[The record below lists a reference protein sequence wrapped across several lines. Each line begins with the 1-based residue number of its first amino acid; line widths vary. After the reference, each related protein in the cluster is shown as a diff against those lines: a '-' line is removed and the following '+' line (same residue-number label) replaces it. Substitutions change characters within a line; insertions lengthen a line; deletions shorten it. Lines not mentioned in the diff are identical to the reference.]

1 MKLSVGLFGYDLLN
15 IINHAFIDSYVHCN
29 YYKARGCW
37 SERGMLIAIR
47 EEGWGA
53 AGRGVEGL
61 NRKGKK
67 RDALVCVWAQGQIW
81 CSHKSWEGD
90 ARQNRAVISQNV
102 NYPYSFSF
110 CCFFSLWTV
119 NLGWIRS
126 YEANRCNES
135 HSTLPEER
143 PGSRRDAWHLLPGIS
158 LRAQGLLASPLNSK
172 RAKNN
177 DSLSESST

>member
-1 MKLSVGLFGYDLLN
+1 MDCFSVFVIVFICIWLCNRTTPFNYFLKCLDNFMKLSVGLFGYDLLN

-81 CSHKSWEGD
+81 RSHKSWEGD

-110 CCFFSLWTV
+110 CFFFPF
-119 NLGWIRS
+119 GQ
-126 YEANRCNES
+126 
-135 HSTLPEER
+135 ST
-143 PGSRRDAWHLLPGIS
+143 
-158 LRAQGLLASPLNSK
+158 
-172 RAKNN
+172 
-177 DSLSESST
+177 